1 MVKVELWGRV
11 SEIHKPTPW
20 HGCRKL
26 LKEVGTIVIGVVIA
40 WGGERAVEAL
50 HTQHLVEQAQA
61 VMRAE
66 IVKDDGPQAYARLRD
81 RSTRPD
87 A

>member
-1 MVKVELWGRV
+1 M
-11 SEIHKPTPW
+11 
-20 HGCRKL
+20 
-26 LKEVGTIVIGVVIA
+26 IGVVIA
-40 WGGERAVEAL
+40 LGGERVGEAL

-61 VMRAE
+61 AIRAE

-81 RSTRPD
+81 RSIRPD